1 MKRLFTT
8 LILTALVS
16 VVAFADDKESLEQ
29 VASPQFSVM
38 SNVYQDVQFVE
49 LGCPTEGAEIYFTLD
64 GSTPTQDSFLYDGNP
79 IVISSTT
86 VLKAVAYL
94 DNNASD
100 VAEAQYVFGGTAD
113 VISTIINSLSDIFGG
128 KGTITVSGTDNP
140 SDVDVFSIDG
150 SQINIDEDRATTV
163 KGSGDTPDR
172 VVVKVDDPG
181 IYAVKSPKSSK
192 LVLVFWLRREPIKVY
207 S

>member
-16 VVAFADDKESLEQ
+16 VAAFADDKESLEQ

-113 VISTIINSLSDIFGG
+113 VISAIINSLTDIFGG
-128 KGTITVSGTDNP
+128 KGTITVNGTDNP

-192 LVLVFWLRREPIKVY
+192 LVLVF
-207 S
+207 

>member
-1 MKRLFTT
+1 MKRFFTT
-8 LILTALVS
+8 LILTVLVS
-16 VVAFADDKESLEQ
+16 VVAFADDTESLET

-38 SNVYQDVQFVE
+38 SDTYQDAQFVE
-49 LGCPTEGAEIYFTLD
+49 LICPTEGAEIYFTLD

-140 SDVDVFSIDG
+140 SNVDVFSIDG
-150 SQINIDEDRATTV
+150 KQINIDEDRATTV

-192 LVLVFWLRREPIKVY
+192 LVLVF
-207 S
+207 

>member
-1 MKRLFTT
+1 MKRFFTT
-8 LILTALVS
+8 LILTVLVS
-16 VVAFADDKESLEQ
+16 VVAFADDTESLET

-38 SNVYQDVQFVE
+38 SDTYQDVQFVE
-49 LGCPTEGAEIYFTLD
+49 LICPTEGAEIYFTLD

-113 VISTIINSLSDIFGG
+113 VISAIINSLSDIFGG

-192 LVLVFWLRREPIKVY
+192 LVLVF
-207 S
+207 

>member
-16 VVAFADDKESLEQ
+16 VAAFADDKESLEQ

-64 GSTPTQDSFLYDGNP
+64 GTTPTQDSFLYDGNA

-140 SDVDVFSIDG
+140 SDVDVYSIDG
-150 SQINIDEDRATTV
+150 SQINVDEDRATTV

-192 LVLVFWLRREPIKVY
+192 LVLVF
-207 S
+207 

>member
-1 MKRLFTT
+1 MKRFFTT
-8 LILTALVS
+8 LILTVLVS
-16 VVAFADDKESLEQ
+16 VVAFADDTESLEQ

-113 VISTIINSLSDIFGG
+113 VISAIINSLSDIFGG
-128 KGTITVSGTDNP
+128 KGTITVNGTDDP
-140 SDVDVFSIDG
+140 TQVGVYSING
-150 SQINIDEDRATTV
+150 RQIEIDEDRATTV

-181 IYAVKSPKSSK
+181 IYAVKSPKASK
-192 LVLVFWLRREPIKVY
+192 LVIVF
-207 S
+207 

>member
-16 VVAFADDKESLEQ
+16 VAAFADDKESLEQ

-64 GSTPTQDSFLYDGNP
+64 GTTPTQDSFLYDGNA

-128 KGTITVSGTDNP
+128 KGTITVNGTDTP
-140 SDVDVFSIDG
+140 SDVDVYSIDG
-150 SQINIDEDRATTV
+150 SQINVDEDRATTV

-192 LVLVFWLRREPIKVY
+192 LVLVF
-207 S
+207 

>member
-16 VVAFADDKESLEQ
+16 VAAFADDKESLEQ

-113 VISTIINSLSDIFGG
+113 VISAIINSLSDIFGG
-128 KGTITVSGTDNP
+128 KGTITVNGTDNP

-192 LVLVFWLRREPIKVY
+192 LVLVF
-207 S
+207 

>member
-16 VVAFADDKESLEQ
+16 VAAFADDKESLEQ

-113 VISTIINSLSDIFGG
+113 VISAIINSLSNIFGG

-150 SQINIDEDRATTV
+150 RQINIDEDRATTV

-192 LVLVFWLRREPIKVY
+192 LVLVF
-207 S
+207 

>member
-113 VISTIINSLSDIFGG
+113 VISAIINSLSDIFGG

-192 LVLVFWLRREPIKVY
+192 LVLVF
-207 S
+207 

>member
-150 SQINIDEDRATTV
+150 KQINIDEDRATTV

-192 LVLVFWLRREPIKVY
+192 LVLVF
-207 S
+207 

>member
-16 VVAFADDKESLEQ
+16 VAAFADDKESLEQ

-113 VISTIINSLSDIFGG
+113 VISAIINSLSDIFGG

-192 LVLVFWLRREPIKVY
+192 LVLVF
-207 S
+207 

>member
-1 MKRLFTT
+1 MKRFFTT
-8 LILTALVS
+8 LILTVLVS
-16 VVAFADDKESLEQ
+16 VVAFADDTESLET

-38 SNVYQDVQFVE
+38 SDTYQDAQFVE
-49 LGCPTEGAEIYFTLD
+49 LICPTEGAEIYFTLD

-113 VISTIINSLSDIFGG
+113 VISAIINSLSDIFGG

-140 SDVDVFSIDG
+140 SNVDVFSIDG
-150 SQINIDEDRATTV
+150 KQINIDEDRATTV

-192 LVLVFWLRREPIKVY
+192 LVLVF
-207 S
+207 

>member
-128 KGTITVSGTDNP
+128 KGTITVNGTDTP

-192 LVLVFWLRREPIKVY
+192 LVLVF
-207 S
+207 

>member
-140 SDVDVFSIDG
+140 SNVDVFSIDG
-150 SQINIDEDRATTV
+150 KQINIDEDRATTV

-192 LVLVFWLRREPIKVY
+192 LVLVF
-207 S
+207 

>member
-16 VVAFADDKESLEQ
+16 VAAFADDKESLEQ

-113 VISTIINSLSDIFGG
+113 VISAIINSLSDIFGG

-150 SQINIDEDRATTV
+150 RQINIDEDRATTV

-192 LVLVFWLRREPIKVY
+192 LVLVF
-207 S
+207 

>member
-16 VVAFADDKESLEQ
+16 VAAFADDKESMEQ

-113 VISTIINSLSDIFGG
+113 VISAIINSLTDIFGG
-128 KGTITVSGTDNP
+128 KGTITVNGTDNP

-192 LVLVFWLRREPIKVY
+192 LVLVF
-207 S
+207 

>member
-16 VVAFADDKESLEQ
+16 VAAFADDKESLEQ

-100 VAEAQYVFGGTAD
+100 VAEAQYVFGGTAV

-192 LVLVFWLRREPIKVY
+192 LVLVF
-207 S
+207 

>member
-16 VVAFADDKESLEQ
+16 VAAFADDKESLEQ

-113 VISTIINSLSDIFGG
+113 VISAIINSLSNIFGG

-150 SQINIDEDRATTV
+150 RQINIDEDRATTV

-192 LVLVFWLRREPIKVY
+192 LVLVFWLRREPTKIY

>member
-16 VVAFADDKESLEQ
+16 VAAFADDKESLEQ

-128 KGTITVSGTDNP
+128 KGTITVNGTDNP
-140 SDVDVFSIDG
+140 IDVDVFSIDG
-150 SQINIDEDRATTV
+150 RQINIDEDRATTV

-192 LVLVFWLRREPIKVY
+192 LVLVF
-207 S
+207 

>member
-192 LVLVFWLRREPIKVY
+192 LVLVF
-207 S
+207 

>member
-16 VVAFADDKESLEQ
+16 VAAFADDKESLEQ

-94 DNNASD
+94 DNNASE

-113 VISTIINSLSDIFGG
+113 VISTILNSLSDIFGG
-128 KGTITVSGTDNP
+128 KGTITVNGTDNP
-140 SDVDVFSIDG
+140 SDVNVFSIDG
-150 SQINIDEDRATTV
+150 SEINIDEDRATTV

-192 LVLVFWLRREPIKVY
+192 LVLVF
-207 S
+207 

>member
-113 VISTIINSLSDIFGG
+113 VISAIINSLSDIFGG

-140 SDVDVFSIDG
+140 SNVDVFSIDG
-150 SQINIDEDRATTV
+150 KQINIDEDRATTV

-192 LVLVFWLRREPIKVY
+192 LVLVF
-207 S
+207 